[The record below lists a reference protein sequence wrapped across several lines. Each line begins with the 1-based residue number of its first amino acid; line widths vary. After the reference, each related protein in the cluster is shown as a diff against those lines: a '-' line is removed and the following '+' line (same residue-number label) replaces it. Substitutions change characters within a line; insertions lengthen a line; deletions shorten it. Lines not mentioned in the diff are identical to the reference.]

1 MAKCVRCG
9 AETALYLLGRPICT
23 DCDSGAVRKPPP
35 KKQKQDSR
43 DDPKKRE
50 PERQQ
55 PSS

>member
-50 PERQQ
+50 PESLR